1 MISLNIIPHDKH
13 KATLY
18 LSELV
23 MGTGALNQEYR
34 ENVVIKNGIK
44 VYWRE
49 SIGVY
54 SNLWIRERSMEDTV
68 MWSAFVTQ
76 VKQSGKT

>member
-68 MWSAFVTQ
+68 M
-76 VKQSGKT
+76 